1 MVTLKTRDLWDDLTD
16 KQIEAMQLVSDG
28 YTSKEAARVLDITPK
43 VFDRRIDAVRR
54 RLGDVTRVE
63 AARLFRNTY
72 GEGGDSPPRGSSPLP
87 PTPPKPAPRPDRTE
101 GEFLMFADS
110 HSFAEPAPWESLHFG
125 KVPEIEPAQ
134 LGATSRL
141 ALMGGGAV
149 VIAATLL
156 ILLGVANGLEN
167 LIVG

>member
-1 MVTLKTRDLWDDLTD
+1 
-16 KQIEAMQLVSDG
+16 
-28 YTSKEAARVLDITPK
+28 
-43 VFDRRIDAVRR
+43 
-54 RLGDVTRVE
+54 
-63 AARLFRNTY
+63 
-72 GEGGDSPPRGSSPLP
+72 
-87 PTPPKPAPRPDRTE
+87 
-101 GEFLMFADS
+101 MFADS
-110 HSFAEPAPWESLHFG
+110 HSFAEPAPWEGLHFG

-134 LGATSRL
+134 LGTTSRL